1 MTSEIC
7 TQHYHSPCG
16 EMLLAA
22 TGDCLCLC
30 DWTVSKRAPTNWRRL
45 VQRDGI
51 AVNEYAS
58 PVLRHAMM
66 QLDEYFGGTRN
77 RFDIRL
83 APTGTD
89 FQKRV
94 WAALI
99 ETPYGQTC
107 SYADVARRVGNEKG
121 VRSVAQAIGANGISI
136 IIPCHRVV
144 GSNQSLTGYAG
155 GLQAKRFLIDLEHDA
170 AARLPQRQ

>member
-16 EMLLAA
+16 DLLLAA
-22 TGDCLCLC
+22 TGDALCLC
-30 DWTVSKRAPTNWRRL
+30 DWIGSKRAPLNWRRL
-45 VQRDGI
+45 VQSVGI
-51 AVNEYAS
+51 ATNECAS
-58 PVLRHAMM
+58 PVLRDAMM
-66 QLDEYFGGTRN
+66 QLDEYFCGTRN
-77 RFDIRL
+77 CFDIRL
-83 APTGTD
+83 APIGTD

-94 WAALI
+94 WAALT

-107 SYADVARRVGNEKG
+107 SYADVARRVGNAKG
-121 VRSVAQAIGANGISI
+121 VRAVAQAIGANGISI

-155 GLQAKRFLIDLEHDA
+155 GLQAKRFLLDLEYNA
-170 AARLPQRQ
+170 AAKLPQRQ